1 MKVNNDLQDNKIFMF
16 SSVHVWS
23 DTRIFF
29 KEAVTLA
36 NNGFIIDFHA
46 IEGPT
51 IYDRSHANLCVH
63 TLSQSENKKSA
74 RPKRWRHLYKKALD
88 SDASYYHFHDFE
100 LLFVANMIKKR
111 KPNCFII
118 YDMHENFP
126 AMIKTKDWIP
136 KFIRQ
141 PLSKILALLE
151 KKWMAN
157 VDAVVFAETSYKE
170 HYEQVNIY
178 KCDILNL
185 PVWQE
190 PIITKKRE
198 SFTFVYVGDLVR
210 DRGVF
215 EMLKLIKNLKMRGYT
230 NVYLKLIGPMHS
242 SIKDEVFD
250 FIIVNELVDM
260 IKMYGRIPYTDIWKH
275 YASAHVGLCL
285 LYPIPNY
292 MHSLATKLFEYMAAG
307 LPILATNIPDW
318 KKLIEETDTGLTTNI
333 QDMQDVTNQ
342 AEKMMQNHALRENFS
357 DKGRKAFNSRYNW
370 QTEERKLV
378 SLYHRRPLLEKS
390 DIQDN

>member
-1 MKVNNDLQDNKIFMF
+1 MRVNNDLQENKIFMF

-29 KEAVTLA
+29 KEAMTLA
-36 NNGFIIDFHA
+36 NEGFMVDFYA

-51 IYDRSHANLCVH
+51 IYDQSHANLCVS

-74 RPKRWRHLYKKALD
+74 RPKRWLQLYKKALA
-88 SDASYYHFHDFE
+88 SDACYYHFHDFE
-100 LLFVANMIKKR
+100 LLTVATIIKKR

-126 AMIKTKDWIP
+126 AMLKTKEWIP
-136 KFIRQ
+136 KFIRR
-141 PLSKILALLE
+141 PLSGILAYLE
-151 KKWMAN
+151 KKWMTHI
-157 VDAVVFAETSYKE
+157 DAVIFAETSYKE

-178 KCDILNL
+178 KCDVLNL

-190 PIITKKRE
+190 SLITKKRE

-215 EMLKLIKNLKMRGYT
+215 EMLELIKNLKVRGYV
-230 NVYLKLIGPMHS
+230 NVCLKLIGPIHS
-242 SIKDEVFD
+242 SIKEEVHD
-250 FIIVNELVDM
+250 FIITNELVDM
-260 IKMYGRIPYTDIWKH
+260 IKMYGRIPYTEIWEH

-285 LYPIPNY
+285 LHPIPNY

-307 LPILATNIPDW
+307 LPILVTNIPDW
-318 KKLIEETDTGLTTNI
+318 KNLIEETGTGLTTNVFN
-333 QDMQDVTNQ
+333 MQDITDQ
-342 AEKMMQNHALRENFS
+342 AEKMMQSQALRDRFS
-357 DKGRKAFNSRYNW
+357 DNGRKAFNSRYNW
-370 QTEERKLV
+370 QTEEKKLV
-378 SLYHRRPLLEKS
+378 SLYHKFPLYKE
-390 DIQDN
+390 NNN

>member
-1 MKVNNDLQDNKIFMF
+1 MF

-29 KEAVTLA
+29 KEAMTLA
-36 NNGFIIDFHA
+36 NNGFMIDFYA

-51 IYDRSHANLCVH
+51 IYDRSHANLCVNA
-63 TLSQSENKKSA
+63 LKQSENKKSA
-74 RPKRWRHLYKKALD
+74 RPKRWRQLYKKALD
-88 SDASYYHFHDFE
+88 SDAYYYHFHDFE
-100 LLFVANMIKKR
+100 LLFVATMIKKR

-136 KFIRQ
+136 KFIRR
-141 PLSKILALLE
+141 PLSKILAHLE
-151 KKWMAN
+151 KKWMGH
-157 VDAVVFAETSYKE
+157 VDAVIFAETSYKE
-170 HYEQVNIY
+170 HYEQVNVY

-190 PIITKKRE
+190 PLFRKKRE
-198 SFTFVYVGDLVR
+198 SFTYVYVGDIVR

-215 EMLKLIKNLKMRGYT
+215 EMLKLIKNLKTRGYT

-242 SIKDEVFD
+242 SIKDEVFN
-250 FIIVNELVDM
+250 FIIANELVEE
-260 IKMYGRIPYTDIWKH
+260 IKMYGRIPYTEIWEH
-275 YASAHVGLCL
+275 YASAHIGLCL
-285 LYPIPNY
+285 LHPIPNY

-318 KKLIEETDTGLTTNI
+318 KKLIEETGTGLTTNVCDV
-333 QDMQDVTNQ
+333 QDITNQ
-342 AEKMMQNHALRENFS
+342 AEKMMLNHTLRESFS
-357 DKGRKAFNSRYNW
+357 DNGRKAFNSRYNW
-370 QTEERKLV
+370 QTEEKKLV
-378 SLYHRRPLLEKS
+378 SLYHMFSLHKGS
-390 DIQDN
+390 DI